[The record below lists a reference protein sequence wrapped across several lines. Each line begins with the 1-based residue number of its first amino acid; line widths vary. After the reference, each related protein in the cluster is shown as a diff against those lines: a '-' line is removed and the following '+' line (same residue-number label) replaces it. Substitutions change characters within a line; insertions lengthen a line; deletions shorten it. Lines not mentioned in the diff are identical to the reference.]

1 MTTNLSRKINS
12 KNQYSNMELEL
23 PKVKKTVSTLLEEN
37 LEALSNEDLYKKMKK
52 LE

>member
-1 MTTNLSRKINS
+1 
-12 KNQYSNMELEL
+12 MELEL
-23 PKVKKTVSTLLEEN
+23 PKVKKTVSMLHEEN